1 MRIEFDPA
9 KDQANQEK
17 HHVSLGMATSME
29 WDAGMTWDDARRDYG
44 EPRQCG
50 LVPIGARLYHVVFVD
65 RGNHRRIISLRK
77 ANRREVKR
85 YADQD

>member
-1 MRIEFDPA
+1 MRIEFDTT
-9 KDQANQEK
+9 KDRLNIDK
-17 HHVSLGMATSME
+17 HGVSLNEAGALE
-29 WDAGMTWDDARRDYG
+29 WDAGLTWDDTRKDYG

-50 LVPIGARLYHVVFVD
+50 LVPIGARLYHVVFVE
-65 RGNHRRIISLRK
+65 RGSHRRIISLRK